1 MVDKNSEAP
10 MAATIEA
17 SKLPVNHE
25 KTDMNSIAILEAV
38 NTSYVP
44 FNGQQIITAMAAG
57 VAYVA
62 MKPIVEN
69 LGMSWGTQQQ
79 KLMKQLDKFNCIHMN
94 MVAADGKLRK
104 LLCLPLKKLNGWL
117 FSINPEKVR
126 ADIRDKLI
134 QYQEECFTVLHDY
147 WTKGHVVNPRKAKKA
162 LPGKITT
169 EQQEAIKQLVMS
181 RGQSL
186 PKEKQAKAMITMW
199 SSLKSH
205 FGCSYKEISEEQFS
219 EALSLA
225 ARVPLE
231 GEFIGKQEKKTN
243 ELSAK
248 EANSLVWLWDYA
260 NRSQALFRELYP
272 ALKHIQSNYSG
283 RCYDYGHE
291 FSYVIGTA
299 RDVLIN
305 HTRDVDINEP
315 DGPTNLSAWIR
326 LKNKELPPSVHL
338 Y

>member
-1 MVDKNSEAP
+1 
-10 MAATIEA
+10 
-17 SKLPVNHE
+17 
-25 KTDMNSIAILEAV
+25 MNSIAILEAV

-44 FNGQQIITAMAAG
+44 FNGHQIITAMAAG

-69 LGMSWGTQQQ
+69 LGMSWSTQQT
-79 KLMKQLDKFNCIHMN
+79 KLMKQISKFNCVHMN

-147 WTKGHVVNPRKAKKA
+147 WTKGKAENARKKTSVDDRTPLRDAVNMLVSKKH
-162 LPGKITT
+162 LMYP
-169 EQQEAIKQLVMS
+169 EAY
-181 RGQSL
+181 
-186 PKEKQAKAMITMW
+186 AMIHQRFNVE
-199 SSLKSH
+199 S
-205 FGCSYKEISEEQFS
+205 IEELDASQIPQAV
-219 EALSLA
+219 EYIH
-225 ARVPLE
+225 RVVLE
-231 GEFIGKQEKKTN
+231 GEFIGKQEKKTD

-272 ALKHIQSNYSG
+272 ALKQIQSNYSG

-291 FSYVIGTA
+291 FSYVIGMA

-315 DGPTNLSAWIR
+315 DGPTNLSAWMR
-326 LKNKELPPSVHL
+326 LKNKELPPSVHN

>member
-1 MVDKNSEAP
+1 
-10 MAATIEA
+10 
-17 SKLPVNHE
+17 
-25 KTDMNSIAILEAV
+25 MNSIAILEAV

-147 WTKGHVVNPRKAKKA
+147 WTKGKAENARKKTSVDDRTPLRDAVNMLVSKKH
-162 LPGKITT
+162 LMYP
-169 EQQEAIKQLVMS
+169 EAY
-181 RGQSL
+181 
-186 PKEKQAKAMITMW
+186 AMIHQRFNVE
-199 SSLKSH
+199 S
-205 FGCSYKEISEEQFS
+205 IEELDASQIPQAV
-219 EALSLA
+219 EYIH
-225 ARVPLE
+225 RVVLE
-231 GEFIGKQEKKTN
+231 GEFIGKQEKKLN
-243 ELSAK
+243 GLSAK
-248 EANSLVWLWDYA
+248 ETDSLVWLWDYA

-272 ALKHIQSNYSG
+272 ALKLIQSGYSG
-283 RCYDYGHE
+283 TCYDYGHE
-291 FSYVIGTA
+291 FSYVIGMA

-305 HTRDVDINEP
+305 HTRDIDINEP
-315 DGPTNLSAWIR
+315 DGPTNLSAWVR
-326 LKNKELPPSVHL
+326 LKNKELPPSLHH